1 MSNDGGEARSHY
13 ILHHESILD
22 FISIFSHC
30 KQMLPDS
37 NANVSPPASAVQYCT
52 IQYSTVQYG
61 TVFQSAPIQSQYED
75 RNDYIT
81 FLFEVI
87 C

>member
-1 MSNDGGEARSHY
+1 MSNDGVEARSHY
-13 ILHHESILD
+13 ILHHESIWD

-37 NANVSPPASAVQYCT
+37 NANVAPPASTV
-52 IQYSTVQYG
+52 QYSTVLH
-61 TVFQSAPIQSQYED
+61 SAPIQSQYED
-75 RNDYIT
+75 KNDYIT